1 MAGSSRR
8 VTALLALALIA
19 ASPSLALIDDDSAAV
34 DTAAGRL
41 AVDRRATS
49 NRRHSVENDQLDSG
63 VSPGPFRQF
72 GETMIGMGF
81 VPSDRASLATV
92 QTADELARA
101 LCHVQIEVNL
111 SMAEIARRASISQAT
126 VMSVLVGKQI
136 PRSRRSFLAMVRA
149 LGIADVKPW
158 DAAFKR
164 VRTNATRFQRVLIT
178 GDHAHVN
185 IGATPAPEQPADPGT
200 QHQGFWSD
208 FLQQALSQ
216 ARATFRC
223 AIFFT
228 SVGALILLTGACLAI
243 VHGRTADGG
252 LYMPIL
258 ASLGGLLITTIS
270 GAFTVHA
277 NKARRHLTDQA
288 ALIHQAIRSDRV
300 LSQALQLIDYVE
312 DPHLRDRLRSVTTAW
327 VLGLGPAPLD
337 MTNHETPQQIEAAR
351 GVELN

>member
-1 MAGSSRR
+1 M
-8 VTALLALALIA
+8 
-19 ASPSLALIDDDSAAV
+19 
-34 DTAAGRL
+34 
-41 AVDRRATS
+41 
-49 NRRHSVENDQLDSG
+49 ENDQPDSG
-63 VSPGPFRQF
+63 VTPAPFRQF
-72 GETMIGMGF
+72 GETMTGMGF

-111 SMAEIARRASISQAT
+111 SMAEIARRASISQTT

-164 VRTNATRFQRVLIT
+164 VRTNATSFQRVLIT
-178 GDHAHVN
+178 GDHAQVN
-185 IGATPAPEQPADPGT
+185 IAATPAPEQPADPGT

-216 ARATFRC
+216 AHATFRC

-243 VHGRTADGG
+243 VNARTADGG
-252 LYMPIL
+252 VYMPIL
-258 ASLGGLLITTIS
+258 AGLGGLLITTIS

-288 ALIHQAIRSDRV
+288 ALIHQAIQSDRV
-300 LSQALQLIDYVE
+300 LSQALQLIDCVE
-312 DPHLRDRLRSVTTAW
+312 DSHLRDRLRSVTTAW

-337 MTNHETPQQIEAAR
+337 MTNHEPPQQIEAAR
-351 GVELN
+351 DAELN